1 MDSDTRPPGADPV
14 GTGPA
19 GPSDAGAEGPAT
31 LGGRPRA
38 IRFPPFWHAW
48 FSRQTE
54 TRLAALDEI
63 VDAHLERRV
72 MRDLVRRLK
81 HAVVV
86 AFLAA
91 AATAHWFSDQVA
103 WLAERLPVLV
113 HVWHIIVGG
122 R

>member
-1 MDSDTRPPGADPV
+1 MRPDTRPPAPEGADPSGHPEAV
-14 GTGPA
+14 
-19 GPSDAGAEGPAT
+19 EGPAT

-38 IRFPPFWHAW
+38 IRFPPYWHGW

-54 TRLAALDEI
+54 PRLAALDEI

-72 MRDLVRRLK
+72 LRNVFRRLK

-86 AFLAA
+86 AFLGA

-103 WLAERLPVLV
+103 WLAERLPVLKLAW
-113 HVWHIIVGG
+113 HVITGG